1 MRLKTEEEEASLL
14 RAMADNWILATEP
27 ILSSQLGSTLGVL
40 CFAKLPLVI
49 ENTDSRTGLARVPI
63 LS

>member
-1 MRLKTEEEEASLL
+1 MQLKTEEEEASLL

-27 ILSSQLGSTLGVL
+27 IVSSQLGPTLGVL
-40 CFAKLPLVI
+40 CFAKLPSVM
-49 ENTDSRTGLARVPI
+49 ENTDSRTGLTRVPI